1 MRRPPGCE
9 APPRLLAYTLWE
21 HPIADDH
28 DGRYKRLFS
37 HPGFVSRLLESF
49 VDEPFLRV
57 VDLSTLELV
66 NTSFV
71 SRSLARRHS
80 DIIWKLFVA
89 DSPVYFYLL
98 IEFQSGVDDSMPLRF
113 LRYLT
118 EFYESLVT
126 QLERT
131 DSLPAVFPLLLYN
144 GDERWT
150 VPRSVELM
158 IRPTI
163 PGRYIP
169 HLSYYPVL
177 INEIPESRLR
187 RIHNAVSAVFYVE
200 NAAPEDVA
208 ETIDVLIDILKEEVP
223 ELREWFAE
231 WFAESFASYLAGQ
244 GLDVAVGQPIRD
256 LQEVTAMFATKFQEY
271 SRRLKEEGLEE
282 GLEKGREAG
291 LSEGLGQGR
300 TEGRTAERLA
310 IARRLLERGETVE
323 EVAAVTGLSPHDVA
337 HLAD

>member
-1 MRRPPGCE
+1 MPN
-9 APPRLLAYTLWE
+9 
-21 HPIADDH
+21 DH

-49 VDEPFLRV
+49 VDEPFLRD

-126 QLERT
+126 QLGRT

-163 PGRYIP
+163 PGRFIP

-177 INEIPESRLR
+177 INQIPESRLR

-200 NAAPEDVA
+200 NAAPEDAA
-208 ETIDVLIDILKEEVP
+208 ETIDVLIDILREEAP
-223 ELREWFAE
+223 ELRERFTE
-231 WFAESFASYLAGQ
+231 WFASYLVGQ
-244 GLDVAVGQPIRD
+244 GLDVGSDQPIRD
-256 LQEVTAMFATKFQEY
+256 LQEVKTMFATKFQEY
-271 SRRLKEEGLEE
+271 SRRLKNEGIEE
-282 GLEKGREAG
+282 GLEKGREEG
-291 LSEGLGQGR
+291 LSEGLEQGLDQGR
-300 TEGRTAERLA
+300 TEGRVAEQLA
-310 IARRLLERGETVE
+310 IARRLLERGEAVKD
-323 EVAAVTGLSPHDVA
+323 VAELTGLSPEDVA
-337 HLAD
+337 ILAKKG